1 MIAKEIRVWSN
12 LRHPN
17 VLMFLGYALEGG
29 DYPLL
34 VSEWMENGNAL
45 DYVKKYGD
53 GVDRRDLVRLPT
65 KKMSD
70 RFTQWSFRLRKSHW
84 G

>member
-12 LRHPN
+12 LHHPN

-34 VSEWMENGNAL
+34 VSEWMENGTAKV
-45 DYVKKYGD
+45 YVHQHPQCDIKLI
-53 GVDRRDLVRLPT
+53 VRTRDIVEGS
-65 KKMSD
+65 K
-70 RFTQWSFRLRKSHW
+70 
-84 G
+84 

>member
-12 LRHPN
+12 LHHQN

-34 VSEWMENGNAL
+34 VSEWMENGTVQT
-45 DYVKKYGD
+45 YVQRNKLSIKE
-53 GVDRRDLVRLPT
+53 LLPIVSISAT
-65 KKMSD
+65 
-70 RFTQWSFRLRKSHW
+70 FFKSSTNLNSYW
-84 G
+84 GL